1 VPHQRLLG
9 QNWARGPKLQQ
20 KVNLGGLKR
29 VVFLG
34 GQNHN
39 FGKLRGP
46 KV

>member
-1 VPHQRLLG
+1 
-9 QNWARGPKLQQ
+9 LQQ
-20 KVNLGGLKR
+20 KVNLGDLER

-39 FGKLRGP
+39 FLKLKGS

>member
-1 VPHQRLLG
+1 LTESKLQ
-9 QNWARGPKLQQ
+9 QNWAKGPKLQQ
-20 KVNLGGLKR
+20 KVNLRGPER
-29 VVFLG
+29 VVYFR